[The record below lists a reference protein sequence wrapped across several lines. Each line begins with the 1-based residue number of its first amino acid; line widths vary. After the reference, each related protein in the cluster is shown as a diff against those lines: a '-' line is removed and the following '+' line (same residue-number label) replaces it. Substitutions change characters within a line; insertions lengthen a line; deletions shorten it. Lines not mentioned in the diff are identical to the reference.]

1 MGFGERIRYIRKN
14 LGLTLDEVASRAGLH
29 KSNISE
35 IENEK
40 RFKPNLKTLEKL
52 ALALQCQVG
61 DFFELAIERDEE
73 ITGGLADLLDDSKS
87 MILLKI
93 TPDETE
99 WLKSVRFRYD
109 QRPTKDTYIELLY
122 TYRKLEDPSE
132 DYFHGKD
139 SEE

>member
-14 LGLTLDEVASRAGLH
+14 LGLTLDEVAARAGLH

-52 ALALQCQVG
+52 AAALKCQVG
-61 DFFELAIERDEE
+61 DFFELAVEKDEE
-73 ITGGLADLLDDSKS
+73 ITSGLADLLDDSKS

-93 TPDETE
+93 TPEE
-99 WLKSVRFRYD
+99 IQWLKSVRFRYD
-109 QRPTKDTYIELLY
+109 QKPTKDTYIELLY

-132 DYFHGKD
+132 EYFQGNN
-139 SEE
+139 SQ